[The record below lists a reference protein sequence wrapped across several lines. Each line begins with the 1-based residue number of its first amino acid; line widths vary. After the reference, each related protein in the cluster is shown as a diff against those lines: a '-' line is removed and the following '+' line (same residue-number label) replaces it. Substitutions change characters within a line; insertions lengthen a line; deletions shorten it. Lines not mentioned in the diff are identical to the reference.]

1 MELVHYYIIHIR
13 SNNMLNLYTLLEL
26 LVDITLLEKQRLCE
40 KSFSADV
47 MLFDLP
53 CSLICIRKG
62 KVGGRISRAGSHSK
76 LVFFCL
82 TTLRKS
88 TVVFIM
94 GVGKSKMSVDGQ

>member
-26 LVDITLLEKQRLCE
+26 LADITQLEKQRLCE

-47 MLFDLP
+47 ILFDLP

-62 KVGGRISRAGSHSK
+62 KVGAEYHVQVPTQSSCSF
-76 LVFFCL
+76 V
-82 TTLRKS
+82 
-88 TVVFIM
+88 
-94 GVGKSKMSVDGQ
+94 